1 MIDEKKL
8 IEELVRLSKGTEYG
22 ERYDAFATA
31 MIAVE
36 DMPKLDGYIDQIK
49 WERDVA
55 LDTLKQHGI
64 GLGETTKPR
73 DGEWIPVSEQKPGEG
88 SYEVTVRGK
97 KHGLISVETAV
108 YRESCDEWTV
118 NLFIPYPVEVIAW
131 RKKPEPYKEVEHD

>member
-8 IEELVRLSKGTEYG
+8 IDEL
-22 ERYDAFATA
+22 YDDFDHGRIESFDDVIYT
-31 MIAVE
+31 IE
-36 DMPKLDGYIDQIK
+36 HQPK
-49 WERDVA
+49 V
-55 LDTLKQHGI
+55 
-64 GLGETTKPR
+64 
-73 DGEWIPVSEQKPGEG
+73 GEWIPVSEQKPGEG

-131 RKKPEPYKEVEHD
+131 RKKPEPWEE